1 VAEWTPVAWGQE
13 IAVATK
19 TPRLLSPEQRAQL
32 SHIPPDLPERELAR
46 HYTFTEAD
54 LTLIGQ
60 RRRDANRLGFALQL
74 AVLRYPGR
82 TLADLPEIPP
92 RLLAYVADQV
102 QVPVDAFAAYGTR
115 ENTIF
120 EHLDEL
126 RRVYGYRM
134 WGWSELRTLAGALLP
149 LALES
154 DHALPL
160 VETALEQLRAERIIA
175 PGITTIERVVWSA
188 RRLADQRVEHW
199 LTQPLTAQHLKRL
212 AALLQVDP
220 EIPGRTRLSWLR
232 EAPEIA
238 SARSLRKVLDRLIF
252 LRELKLPEPDQRL
265 HPNRLRQLARRCA
278 QYPVDSLVQFAP
290 TRRWALLAAY
300 LPDLQADLTD
310 QALDM
315 LDKILGELLRKG
327 ERKQEAR
334 FQTNA
339 KALNGYLTV
348 LIAASDALLTARRDG
363 RDPFAAVFEVVSE
376 ETLAE
381 TIASSKRLVRPL
393 DLNAR
398 DLIGREYAHARSAL
412 LTLVDTLT
420 VRAVQETH
428 PTLEALEHVRR
439 VGAHRRRVAR
449 RRQTLAGLAVE
460 APLGHITE
468 RWRRLVF
475 EGRRCLNSTFYEL
488 AALEA
493 LKEGLRSGDLYVLGS
508 HRYAS
513 FESYLLPKDRW
524 TQLKADGQTRLT
536 LTLTADAYLERRRQ
550 HINDLLKGL
559 HRDLGEL
566 EGLTTDEDGELH
578 LSPLDREVPV
588 AAEQLQRRLERRL
601 PSIALADLLNDVD
614 LWTGCFR
621 HLTHL
626 SSGEPLTGE
635 RKQML
640 LAAIMGLGLNHGLGK
655 MASATPFSYRQ
666 LAWVADWHIRE
677 ETLTK
682 AQAELDSFVL
692 RHPFAHHWGDG
703 TRSSSDGMRV
713 RIAVKAANAERNA
726 RFFGTERGAS
736 FYAHTADI
744 RLPFAQK
751 VISTND
757 REALHV
763 IDALCSHETDLQ
775 IQEHFVDTGGYPTH
789 VFALC
794 AALGFR
800 FAPRIR
806 DVLDQRLFTIGP
818 PDADYGPFS
827 ALLRGRINTRLV
839 RATWDDVLRVAASIR
854 HGTVSAALLMRK
866 LAAYPRQNQIAR
878 ALHEIG
884 QLEKTIF
891 ILEYLG
897 DPALRKRVQRGLN
910 RSEAVNSIARALF
923 IGQRGELR
931 DRLFQDQVHRASCL
945 HLLISAIG
953 AWTTPYL
960 ATAVEQLRGEGE
972 DIPDEYLTHLSPLV
986 WEHINLLGQYT
997 FDPAAARPLHQ
1008 PRPLRSGLEE
1018 DMGEDDGLMP

>member
-1 VAEWTPVAWGQE
+1 VAD
-13 IAVATK
+13 K
-19 TPRLLSPEQRAQL
+19 TPRLLSPEQRDQL
-32 SHIPPDLPERELAR
+32 SRIPADLPERELAR
-46 HYTFTEAD
+46 HYTFTAAD
-54 LTLIGQ
+54 LALIGQ

-82 TLADLPEIPP
+82 SLADLPEIPP
-92 RLLAYVADQV
+92 RLLAYVAEQV
-102 QVPVDAFAAYGTR
+102 DVPVAAFATYGER
-115 ENTIF
+115 RSTIF

-134 WGWSELRTLAGALLP
+134 CRWSELRELAGALLP

-160 VETALEQLRAERIIA
+160 VETALERLRTTRVIA
-175 PGITTIERVVWSA
+175 PGMTTIERVVWSVC
-188 RRLADQRVEHW
+188 RLADQRVERW
-199 LTQPLTAQHLKRL
+199 LTGSLTEQHRERL
-212 AALLQVDP
+212 DTLLQIDP
-220 EIPGRTRLSWLR
+220 ELPGRTRLSWLR
-232 EAPEIA
+232 DTPEIA

-252 LRELKLPEPDQRL
+252 LRDLKLPTPHQRL

-278 QYPVDSLVQFAP
+278 QYPAQPLARFAP
-290 TRRWALLAAY
+290 PRRWALLAAY
-300 LPDLQADLTD
+300 LPELLADLTD

-315 LDKILGELLRKG
+315 LDKILGELLRRG

-339 KALNGYLTV
+339 KAINGYLTV

-363 RDPFAAVFEVVSE
+363 LDPFAAVFEAVPE
-376 ETLAE
+376 DTLAA
-381 TIASSKRLVRPL
+381 TVASSKQLVRPL

-398 DLIGREYAHARSAL
+398 DLISREYAHARGPL
-412 LTLVDTLT
+412 LVLADILT
-420 VRAVQETH
+420 VRAVQGTH
-428 PTLEALEHVRR
+428 PALEALEHVRR
-439 VGAHRRRVAR
+439 VGAHRRRVTR
-449 RRQTLAGLAVE
+449 RRQTLAGEIVE
-460 APLGHITE
+460 APLDHVTE

-475 EGRRCLNSTFYEL
+475 EGRRLNAAFYEL
-488 AALEA
+488 AAFEA

-508 HRYAS
+508 RRYAS
-513 FESYLLPKDRW
+513 FESYLLPRDRW
-524 TQLKADGQTRLT
+524 TQLKTDGQTRLT
-536 LTLTADAYLERRRQ
+536 LTSTAEVYLERQGQRV
-550 HINDLLKGL
+550 NELLRTL

-566 EGLTTDEDGELH
+566 DGLITDEDGELH

-601 PSIALADLLNDVD
+601 PPIAVADLLNDVD

-626 SSGEPLTGE
+626 SSSEPLNGE

-655 MASATPFSYRQ
+655 MASSTPFSYRQ

-677 ETLTK
+677 ETLAN
-682 AQAELDSFVL
+682 AQAELDNFVL
-692 RHPFAHHWGDG
+692 RHPFARHWGDG
-703 TRSSSDGMRV
+703 SRSSSDGMRV
-713 RIAVKAANAERNA
+713 RVAVKAANAERNA

-736 FYAHTADI
+736 FYTHTADI

-775 IQEHFVDTGGYPTH
+775 IQEHFVDTGGYTTH

-806 DVLDQRLFTIGP
+806 DVLDQRLFTVGP
-818 PDADYGPFS
+818 PEAEYGPFT
-827 ALLRGRINTRLV
+827 ALLRGRINVRLV
-839 RATWDDVLRVAASIR
+839 RETWDDVLRVAASIR

-866 LAAYPRQNQIAR
+866 LAAYPRQNRIAR
-878 ALHEIG
+878 ALNEIG
-884 QLEKTIF
+884 QLEKTVF

-923 IGQRGELR
+923 SGQRGELR

-960 ATAVEQLRGEGE
+960 ATAIEQLRAEGT
-972 DIPDEYLTHLSPLV
+972 DIPDEYLTHLSPLI
-986 WEHINLLGQYT
+986 WEQVNLLGQYT
-997 FDPAAARPLHQ
+997 FDAASAHPLDR
-1008 PRPLRSGLEE
+1008 PRPLQSGLEE
-1018 DMGEDDGLMP
+1018 DIRENDGFTP

>member
-1 VAEWTPVAWGQE
+1 MPLGTASLALG
-13 IAVATK
+13 
-19 TPRLLSPEQRAQL
+19 
-32 SHIPPDLPERELAR
+32 HGERR
-46 HYTFTEAD
+46 S
-54 LTLIGQ
+54 
-60 RRRDANRLGFALQL
+60 
-74 AVLRYPGR
+74 
-82 TLADLPEIPP
+82 
-92 RLLAYVADQV
+92 
-102 QVPVDAFAAYGTR
+102 
-115 ENTIF
+115 TIF

-126 RRVYGYRM
+126 RRAYGYRM
-134 WGWSELRTLAGALLP
+134 CGWSELRKLAEVLLP

-160 VETALEQLRAERIIA
+160 VETALERLRAEHIIA
-175 PGITTIERVVWSA
+175 PGITTIERVVWSVC
-188 RRLADQRVEHW
+188 RLADQRVERW
-199 LTQPLTAQHLKRL
+199 LTEPLTEQHCQHL
-212 AALLQVDP
+212 AALLHLDP
-220 EIPGRTRLSWLR
+220 ELPGRTRLSWLR

-252 LRELKLPEPDQRL
+252 LRDLKLPEPDQRL
-265 HPNRLRQLARRCA
+265 HPNRRRQLARRCA
-278 QYPVDSLVQFAP
+278 QYPAQPLARFAP
-290 TRRWALLAAY
+290 QRRWALLAAY
-300 LPDLQADLTD
+300 LPELLADLTD

-339 KALNGYLTV
+339 KVINGYLTV
-348 LIAASDALLTARRDG
+348 LIAASDALLAARRDG
-363 RDPFAAVFEVVSE
+363 RDPYTAVFEAVPE

-381 TIASSKRLVRPL
+381 TIASSKQLVRPL

-398 DLIGREYAHARSAL
+398 DLISREYAHARGTLLAL
-412 LTLVDTLT
+412 ADTLT
-420 VRAVQETH
+420 VRAVQGIH
-428 PTLEALEHVRR
+428 PALEALDHVRR
-439 VGAHRRRVAR
+439 VGAHHRRVTR
-449 RRQTLAGLAVE
+449 RRQTLAGVAVE
-460 APLGHITE
+460 APLGQVTD

-475 EGRRCLNSTFYEL
+475 EGRRGLNAAFYEL
-488 AALEA
+488 AALES
-493 LKEGLRSGDLYVLGS
+493 LKDGLRSGDLYVVGS
-508 HRYAS
+508 RRYAS

-524 TQLKADGQTRLT
+524 VQLRTEDQTRLV
-536 LTLTADAYLERRRQ
+536 LTGTADAYLERRGQRVTE
-550 HINDLLKGL
+550 LLRTL
-559 HRDLGEL
+559 QRDLGEL
-566 EGLTTDEDGELH
+566 EGLALDKDGELH
-578 LSPLDREVPV
+578 LTPLDKEVPEV
-588 AAEQLQRRLERRL
+588 AERLQRRVERLL
-601 PSIALADLLNDVD
+601 PPIALADLLNDID

-626 SSGEPLTGE
+626 TSGEPLTGE

-677 ETLTK
+677 ETLAK
-682 AQAELDSFVL
+682 AQAELDNFVL
-692 RHPFAHHWGDG
+692 RHPFARHWGDG
-703 TRSSSDGMRV
+703 SRSSSDGMRV
-713 RIAVKAANAERNA
+713 RVPVKAANAERNA
-726 RFFGTERGAS
+726 RFFGTDRGAS
-736 FYAHTADI
+736 FYTHTADI

-775 IQEHFVDTGGYPTH
+775 IQEHFVDTGGYTTH

-806 DVLDQRLFTIGP
+806 DVLDQRLFTVGP
-818 PDADYGPFS
+818 PEADYGPFS

-839 RATWDDVLRVAASIR
+839 RETWDDMLRVAASSR

-878 ALHEIG
+878 ALNEIG

-897 DPALRKRVQRGLN
+897 DPSLRKRVQRGLN

-923 IGQRGELR
+923 SGQRGELR

-960 ATAVEQLRGEGE
+960 ASAVEQLRTEGE
-972 DIPDEYLTHLSPLV
+972 EIPDEYLTHLSPLV
-986 WEHINLLGQYT
+986 WEQVNLLGQYT
-997 FDPAAARPLHQ
+997 FDPAAARPLDQ
-1008 PRPLRSGLEE
+1008 LRSLRSSLEE
-1018 DMGEDDGLMP
+1018 DTREKDGLMP

>member
-1 VAEWTPVAWGQE
+1 MP
-13 IAVATK
+13 TK
-19 TPRLLSPEQRAQL
+19 APRLLSPEQRDQL
-32 SHIPPDLPERELAR
+32 SRIPTDLPERDLAR
-46 HYTFTEAD
+46 HYTFTDAD
-54 LTLIGQ
+54 LALIGQ

-82 TLADLPEIPP
+82 TLADVPEIPP
-92 RLLAYVADQV
+92 RLLAYVAEQV
-102 QVPVDAFAAYGTR
+102 DVSAEAFAAYGAR
-115 ENTIF
+115 ENTVF
-120 EHLDEL
+120 EHLAEL

-134 WGWSELRTLAGALLP
+134 CGWSELRALAGALLP

-154 DHALPL
+154 DHPLPL
-160 VETALEQLRAERIIA
+160 VETALERLRAERIVA
-175 PGITTIERVVWSA
+175 PGITTIERVVWSV
-188 RRLADQRVEHW
+188 RRRADQRVERW
-199 LTQPLTAQHLKRL
+199 LTQPLTARHRDRL
-212 AALLQVDP
+212 EALLQVDP
-220 EIPGRTRLSWLR
+220 ELRGRTRLSWLR
-232 EAPEIA
+232 EAPELA
-238 SARSLRKVLDRLIF
+238 SARGLRKVVDRLTF
-252 LRELKLPEPDQRL
+252 LRNLDLPAPDRQL
-265 HPNRLRQLARRCA
+265 HPHRLRQLARRSA
-278 QYPVDSLVQFAP
+278 QYPVQPLAHFP
-290 TRRWALLAAY
+290 PERRQTLLAAE
-300 LPDLQADLTD
+300 LPDLRADLTD

-315 LDKILGELLRKG
+315 LDKLLGELLRKG

-339 KALNGYLTV
+339 KVLNRHLSV
-348 LIAASDALLTARRDG
+348 FIAASDALLTARRDG
-363 RDPFAAVFEVVSE
+363 LDPFAAVFEVVPE
-376 ETLAE
+376 ETLAA
-381 TIASSKRLVRPL
+381 TVASSKQLVRPL
-393 DLNAR
+393 DFNAR
-398 DLIGREYAHARSAL
+398 DLISREYAHARGAL
-412 LTLVDTLT
+412 LALLETLDL
-420 VRAVQETH
+420 RAASETH
-428 PTLEALEHVRR
+428 PALEALAHVQRAGAHQRR
-439 VGAHRRRVAR
+439 VTR
-449 RRQTLAGLAVE
+449 RRQTLAGEIVE
-460 APLGHITE
+460 APLGHVTE
-468 RWRRLVF
+468 RWRQLVF
-475 EGRRCLNSTFYEL
+475 EGKRHLNATFYEL

-493 LKEGLRSGDLYVLGS
+493 LKDGLRSGDLYVLGS

-524 TQLKADGQTRLT
+524 TQLKTDGQTRLP
-536 LTLTADAYLERRRQ
+536 LTSTAEAYLERQGQRVSE
-550 HINDLLKGL
+550 LLRTL

-566 EGLTTDEDGELH
+566 EGLTTDEEGELH
-578 LSPLDREVPV
+578 LSPLDKGVPE
-588 AAEQLQRRLERRL
+588 AAEQLRRQVERRL
-601 PSIALADLLNDVD
+601 PPIALAELLNDVD

-655 MASATPFSYRQ
+655 MAYSTPYSYRQ
-666 LAWVADWHIRE
+666 LAWTADWHVRE
-677 ETLTK
+677 ETLTR
-682 AQAELDSFVL
+682 AQAELDNFVL
-692 RHPFAHHWGDG
+692 HHPFARHWGDG
-703 TRSSSDGMRV
+703 SRSSSDGMRV
-713 RIAVKAANAERNA
+713 RVAVKAANAERNA

-736 FYAHTADI
+736 FYTHTADI

-775 IQEHFVDTGGYPTH
+775 IQEHFVDTGGYTTH

-818 PDADYGPFS
+818 PEADYGPFTV
-827 ALLRGRINTRLV
+827 LLRGRINTRLV
-839 RATWDDVLRVAASIR
+839 RDTWDDVLRVAASIR

-866 LAAYPRQNQIAR
+866 LAAYPRQNRIAR
-878 ALHEIG
+878 ALNEIG

-923 IGQRGELR
+923 SGQRGELR

-960 ATAVEQLRGEGE
+960 AAAVERLRAEGT
-972 DIPDEYLTHLSPLV
+972 DVPDEYLTHLSPLA

-997 FDPAAARPLHQ
+997 FDASTARPLAR
-1008 PRPLRSGLEE
+1008 PRALRNGFEE
-1018 DMGEDDGLMP
+1018 DGKETNNSFTS

>member
-1 VAEWTPVAWGQE
+1 M
-13 IAVATK
+13 ATK
-19 TPRLLSPEQRAQL
+19 TPRLLSPEQRDQL
-32 SHIPPDLPERELAR
+32 SRVPADLPEREFAR
-46 HYTFTEAD
+46 HYTFTDAD
-54 LTLIGQ
+54 LALIGQ
-60 RRRDANRLGFALQL
+60 RRRAANRLGFALQL

-82 TLADLPEIPP
+82 TLADLPEIPS

-102 QVPVDAFAAYGTR
+102 GVPVEAFAAYGAR
-115 ENTIF
+115 ENTVF
-120 EHLDEL
+120 EHLAEL

-134 WGWSELRTLAGALLP
+134 CGWSELRTLAGALLP

-154 DHALPL
+154 DHPWPL
-160 VETALEQLRAERIIA
+160 VETALERLRAEHVIA
-175 PGITTIERVVWSA
+175 PGITTIERVVWSV
-188 RRLADQRVEHW
+188 RRLADQRVERW
-199 LTQPLTAQHLKRL
+199 LAEPLTTQQLERL
-212 AALLQVDP
+212 AALLQVGP
-220 EIPGRTRLSWLR
+220 ELPGRTRLSWLR
-232 EAPEIA
+232 DAPEIA
-238 SARSLRKVLDRLIF
+238 SARSLRKVLDRLTF
-252 LRELKLPEPDQRL
+252 LCGLGIPVPDQRL

-278 QYPVDSLVQFAP
+278 QYPVESLVQFAP
-290 TRRWALLAAY
+290 ARRWALLAAS
-300 LPDLQADLTD
+300 LPDLQSDLTD

-315 LDKILGELLRKG
+315 LGKILGELLRRG

-339 KALNGYLTV
+339 RALNGYLTV
-348 LIAASDALLTARRDG
+348 LITASDALLTARRDG
-363 RDPFAAVFEVVSE
+363 LDPFAAVFEAVPE
-376 ETLAE
+376 KTLAA
-381 TIASSKRLVRPL
+381 TVASSKQLVRPL

-398 DLIGREYAHARSAL
+398 DLISREYAHARGPLLAL
-412 LTLVDTLT
+412 TDILE
-420 VRAVQETH
+420 VRAVQGAH
-428 PTLEALEHVRR
+428 PALEALEHVRQ
-439 VGAHRRRVAR
+439 VGGHQRRVTH
-449 RRQTLAGLAVE
+449 RQQKLAGLTVE
-460 APLGHITE
+460 APLDHVTE

-475 EGRRCLNSTFYEL
+475 EGPHRLNTTFYEL

-493 LKEGLRSGDLYVLGS
+493 LKEGLRAGDLYVLGS

-513 FESYLLPKDRW
+513 FESYLLSKDRW
-524 TQLKADGQTRLT
+524 TQLKTDGPTRLT
-536 LTLTADAYLERRRQ
+536 LTSTADAYLERQGQRV
-550 HINDLLKGL
+550 NELLRTL
-559 HRDLGEL
+559 HRDRSEL
-566 EGLTTDEDGELH
+566 EGLTTDEHGELH

-601 PSIALADLLNDVD
+601 PPIALADLLNDVD

-626 SSGEPLTGE
+626 SSGEPLNGE

-655 MASATPFSYRQ
+655 LASATPFSYRQ

-677 ETLTK
+677 ETLAK
-682 AQAELDSFVL
+682 AQAELDNFVL
-692 RHPFAHHWGDG
+692 RHPFARHWGDG
-703 TRSSSDGMRV
+703 SRSSSDGMRV

-726 RFFGTERGAS
+726 RFFGTARGAS
-736 FYAHTADI
+736 FYTHTADI

-775 IQEHFVDTGGYPTH
+775 IQEHFVDTGGYTTH

-818 PDADYGPFS
+818 PEADYGPFT

-839 RATWDDVLRVAASIR
+839 RETWDDVLRVAASIR

-866 LAAYPRQNQIAR
+866 LAAYPRQNRIAR
-878 ALHEIG
+878 ALNEIG

-923 IGQRGELR
+923 SGQRGELR

-945 HLLISAIG
+945 HLLIAAIG

-960 ATAVEQLRGEGE
+960 ATAVEKLRAEGE
-972 DIPDEYLTHLSPLV
+972 DIPDEYLTHLSPLI
-986 WEHINLLGQYT
+986 WEQVNLLGQYT
-997 FDPAAARPLHQ
+997 FDAASAHPLDRPRL
-1008 PRPLRSGLEE
+1008 LRTGSEEDGRDNSGLI
-1018 DMGEDDGLMP
+1018 L